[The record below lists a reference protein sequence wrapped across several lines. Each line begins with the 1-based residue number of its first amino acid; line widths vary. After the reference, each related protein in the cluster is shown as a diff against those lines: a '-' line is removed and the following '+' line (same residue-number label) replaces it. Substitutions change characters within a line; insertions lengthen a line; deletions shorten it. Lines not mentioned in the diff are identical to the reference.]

1 MKERILIADDDA
13 AVSENLTSL
22 LTRWGYE
29 VESAT
34 DASQALE
41 RTLAFQPSVVIA
53 DLFMSGL
60 GGLEFLRSVHEELP
74 TTPVI
79 VLTGHGTIEH
89 AVAAM
94 KEGAFDYL
102 TKPVDPKGLKAILE
116 KALAKA
122 VDVREGSALRRQLA
136 DGRGVGHLLGVSE
149 EMQEVYR
156 LVEMAASTSAPV
168 MISGETGTGKE
179 LVARTIHD
187 FSERGKH
194 PFVAVN
200 CSAVPETLLESELFG
215 YEKGAF
221 TGALSRRAGYFELA
235 NGGTIFLDEI
245 AEMSNGLQAKYLR
258 PLQEGKVRRLGGS
271 GEVKVDV
278 RVMAATNQNVAQAMR
293 DGTFRD
299 DLYYRINVLNIPMP
313 PLRRRPED
321 IPGLVEAFVAEA
333 NQKYNRQIE
342 SVDDS
347 AMKRL
352 REHSWP
358 GNVRELRNVIERAV
372 IATPNGTITAQCLFL
387 SPGCKTRSDDQR
399 TDVVLPLGTTLEASE
414 RELIVKT
421 LASLNGNK
429 TRAAH
434 VLGVSVKT
442 LHNKLRRWR
451 LA

>member
-1 MKERILIADDDA
+1 MKQRILVLDSDGPQRESVA
-13 AVSENLTSL
+13 SL
-22 LTRWGYE
+22 VTRWGYE
-29 VESAT
+29 VETAI
-34 DASQALE
+34 DGKQALE
-41 RTLAFQPSVVIA
+41 RAPVFQPSAVIA
-53 DLFMSGL
+53 DLLVPGL
-60 GGLEFLRSVHEELP
+60 GGFDLLRAIRAALP
-74 TTPVI
+74 TTAVI
-79 VLTGHGTIEH
+79 VLTCHGTIEN

-94 KEGAFDYL
+94 REGAFDYL
-102 TKPVDPKGLKAILE
+102 AKPADPKHLRVVLE
-116 KALAKA
+116 KALGTAL
-122 VDVREGSALRRQLA
+122 DIREPVVTRRRRVE
-136 DGRGVGHLLGVSE
+136 GRGLGQLLGVSE
-149 EMQEVYR
+149 PMQEVYR
-156 LVEMAASTSAPV
+156 LVELAASTSAPV

-187 FSERGKH
+187 FSERGKQ

-221 TGALSRRAGYFELA
+221 TGALTRRAGYFELA

-258 PLQEGKVRRLGGS
+258 PLQDGKVRRLGGS
-271 GEVKVDV
+271 GEVQVDV

-313 PLRRRPED
+313 PLRRRTDD

-333 NQKYNRQIE
+333 NEKYDRHVE
-342 SVDDS
+342 EVEDA

-358 GNVRELRNVIERAV
+358 GNVRELRNVVERAV
-372 IATPNGTITAQCLFL
+372 IACPNGTITAQCLFL
-387 SPGCKTRSDDQR
+387 IPGIRNRPEEQR
-399 TDVVLPLGTTLEASE
+399 GDVILPVGTTLEASE

>member
-1 MKERILIADDDA
+1 MKQRILIADDDA
-13 AVSENLTSL
+13 ALVENLTSQL
-22 LTRWGYE
+22 ARWGYD

-41 RTLAFQPSVVIA
+41 RTLACQPSVVIA
-53 DLFMSGL
+53 DLFVSGL
-60 GGLEFLRSVHEELP
+60 GGLDFLRSVHEELP
-74 TTPVI
+74 TTPVV

-116 KALAKA
+116 KALAKV
-122 VDVREGSALRRQLA
+122 VDAREGSAFRRQLSE
-136 DGRGVGHLLGVSE
+136 GRGVGHLIGASE
-149 EMQEVYR
+149 PMQEVYR
-156 LVEMAASTSAPV
+156 MVELAASTSAPV

-258 PLQEGKVRRLGGS
+258 PLQDGMVRRLGGS

-313 PLRRRPED
+313 PLRRRTED

-333 NQKYNRQIE
+333 NQKYSRQVQ
-342 SVDDS
+342 SVDES

-358 GNVRELRNVIERAV
+358 GNVRELKNVVERAV
-372 IATPNGTITAQCLFL
+372 IACPNGTITAQCLFMT
-387 SPGCKTRSDDQR
+387 PGCKTRSDDQR
-399 TDVVLPLGTTLEASE
+399 SDVVLPLGTTLEASE

>member
-1 MKERILIADDDA
+1 MRQRILIADDDA
-13 AVSENLTSL
+13 GVHDNLASL
-22 LTRWGYE
+22 MTKWGYE

-53 DLFMSGL
+53 DLFMSGI
-60 GGLEFLRSVHEELP
+60 GGLEFLRAVHDELP
-74 TTPVI
+74 ATPVI

-122 VDVREGSALRRQLA
+122 VDGSAFRRQLA

-149 EMQEVYR
+149 AMQEVYR

-187 FSERGKH
+187 FSERGKQ

-313 PLRRRPED
+313 SLRRRPED

-333 NQKYNRQIE
+333 NQKYNRQVE
-342 SVDDS
+342 SVDES

-372 IATPNGTITAQCLFL
+372 IATPNGTISAQCLFL
-387 SPGCKTRSDDQR
+387 SPGCKTQSDDQR

>member
-1 MKERILIADDDA
+1 MKQRILIADDDA
-13 AVSENLTSL
+13 ALVENLTSQVA
-22 LTRWGYE
+22 RWGYE

-34 DASQALE
+34 DAKQAAE
-41 RTLAFQPSVVIA
+41 RAATFQPSVIIA
-53 DLFMSGL
+53 DLFMPGL
-60 GGLEFLRSVHEELP
+60 GGVDFLRSVHEELP
-74 TTPVI
+74 TTSMI
-79 VLTGHGTIEH
+79 VLTGQGTIEN

-102 TKPVDPKGLKAILE
+102 TKPVDLKGLRAILE
-116 KALAKA
+116 KALTKA
-122 VDVREGSALRRQLA
+122 VDVRESSALRRQLA
-136 DGRGVGHLLGVSE
+136 DGRGVGHLLGASE
-149 EMQEVYR
+149 PMQEVYR
-156 LVEMAASTSAPV
+156 LVELAASTSAPV

-258 PLQEGKVRRLGGS
+258 PLQDGMVRRLGGS

-313 PLRRRPED
+313 PLRRRTED

-333 NQKYNRQIE
+333 NQKYNRQVE
-342 SVDDS
+342 TVDES

-372 IATPNGTITAQCLFL
+372 IACPNGTITAQCLFM

-399 TDVVLPLGTTLEASE
+399 SDVVLPLGTTLEASE